1 MGQKPENFCDTTQ
14 IDILIECPLASRTII
29 RATLITGV
37 VPVRLYLKS
46 KQPSKVHLPA
56 RGCFLYTGRKLS
68 VSPFCQATT
77 LYHRFND
84 LL

>member
-37 VPVRLYLKS
+37 VPVRFYLES
-46 KQPSKVHLPA
+46 KQPSKVHSPA
-56 RGCFLYTGRKLS
+56 RGCFLSTSQKLS
-68 VSPFCQATT
+68 VSPSCQGTT
-77 LYHRFND
+77 LYQRFTD